1 MDLPFKQRVL
11 TAFRQALLARRE
23 EALRELA
30 LLDEAA
36 AAETKSSAGDKYE
49 TAREMIAQSRS
60 LQERGRAEAQA
71 GLDWLD
77 ALDHTRLRECAGA
90 GALVE
95 SDLGMHLLGLLT
107 ASVQIDAMSIQG
119 ITPLSP
125 LGQVLKGKRAGDSFD
140 WRNRRVTVLGI
151 A

>member
-1 MDLPFKQRVL
+1 MDLSFKQRVL
-11 TAFRQALLARRE
+11 TAFRQALLSRRDEARH
-23 EALRELA
+23 ELA

-77 ALDHTRLRECAGA
+77 ALDAARLRECAGA

-95 SDLGMHLLGLLT
+95 SDLGLHLLGLLT
-107 ASVQIDAMSIQG
+107 SSVQVDSRTVQG
-119 ITPLSP
+119 ITPASP
-125 LGQVLKGKRAGDSFD
+125 LGQALKGKRAGDMLD
-140 WRNRRVTVLGI
+140 WRTRRITVLHI
-151 A
+151 V